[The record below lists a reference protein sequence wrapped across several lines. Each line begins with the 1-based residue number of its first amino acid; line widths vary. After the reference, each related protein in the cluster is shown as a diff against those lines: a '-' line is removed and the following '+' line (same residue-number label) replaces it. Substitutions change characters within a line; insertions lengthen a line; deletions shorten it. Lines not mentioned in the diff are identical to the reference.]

1 MLKKN
6 KNKPGFIMDTDWLFQ
21 GILDAEQKEYILLSY
36 FQKINQNLEEL
47 KIYPMFT
54 DLSLHLGNIQTLLT
68 KNQILYTNKNFY
80 LNNLEELTF
89 KDLKL
94 KNIPQLTSEEYEE
107 YQKILRSSQSKLF
120 DYFNIA
126 KAVWSIAYDSIQI
139 KVVKNFK
146 NTSSPIGFFYFEKDD
161 QIYVWKYVS
170 KKIKNENK
178 TQIKQIYVGEKNLT
192 VTKILIK
199 FSLDYKIKKENLL
212 PVFYLKTNNDSLPLE
227 ETLLP
232 IFKRKVIGYV
242 TQTLRK
248 IETVTIN

>member
-1 MLKKN
+1 VLKKN

-146 NTSSPIGFFYFEKDD
+146 NTSSPIGFFYFEKDN
-161 QIYVWKYVS
+161 QIYDILQNRVCHGCYVECIIRTAC
-170 KKIKNENK
+170 IKN
-178 TQIKQIYVGEKNLT
+178 VGKYCKKSYSLYF
-192 VTKILIK
+192 KIQQM
-199 FSLDYKIKKENLL
+199 E
-212 PVFYLKTNNDSLPLE
+212 
-227 ETLLP
+227 
-232 IFKRKVIGYV
+232 
-242 TQTLRK
+242 
-248 IETVTIN
+248 

>member
-1 MLKKN
+1 
-6 KNKPGFIMDTDWLFQ
+6 MDTDWLFQ

-126 KAVWSIAYDSIQI
+126 KAVWTIAYDSIQI
-139 KVVKNFK
+139 KAVKNFK
-146 NTSSPIGFFYFEKDD
+146 NTSSPIGFFYFEKDN

-170 KKIKNENK
+170 KK
-178 TQIKQIYVGEKNLT
+178 
-192 VTKILIK
+192 
-199 FSLDYKIKKENLL
+199 
-212 PVFYLKTNNDSLPLE
+212 
-227 ETLLP
+227 
-232 IFKRKVIGYV
+232 
-242 TQTLRK
+242 
-248 IETVTIN
+248 

>member
-1 MLKKN
+1 
-6 KNKPGFIMDTDWLFQ
+6 
-21 GILDAEQKEYILLSY
+21 
-36 FQKINQNLEEL
+36 
-47 KIYPMFT
+47 MFT

-146 NTSSPIGFFYFEKDD
+146 NSSSPNSSFP
-161 QIYVWKYVS
+161 
-170 KKIKNENK
+170 KIN
-178 TQIKQIYVGEKNLT
+178 
-192 VTKILIK
+192 
-199 FSLDYKIKKENLL
+199 
-212 PVFYLKTNNDSLPLE
+212 
-227 ETLLP
+227 
-232 IFKRKVIGYV
+232 
-242 TQTLRK
+242 
-248 IETVTIN
+248 

>member
-1 MLKKN
+1 
-6 KNKPGFIMDTDWLFQ
+6 MDTDWLFQ

-120 DYFNIA
+120 DYF
-126 KAVWSIAYDSIQI
+126 
-139 KVVKNFK
+139 
-146 NTSSPIGFFYFEKDD
+146 
-161 QIYVWKYVS
+161 
-170 KKIKNENK
+170 
-178 TQIKQIYVGEKNLT
+178 
-192 VTKILIK
+192 
-199 FSLDYKIKKENLL
+199 
-212 PVFYLKTNNDSLPLE
+212 
-227 ETLLP
+227 
-232 IFKRKVIGYV
+232 
-242 TQTLRK
+242 
-248 IETVTIN
+248 